1 MSALFFF
8 FFVCCH
14 CYCRPIAEN
23 IAHVFPHSPNHPL
36 NTLLP
41 SQRRLRG
48 CAVNGCSCVV
58 AFFSS
63 VSVYRT
69 FHAVDLAV
77 FKNSH
82 KLKINLHHT
91 TDRHPYI
98 ELVRARGLKGVL
110 SGGTTH
116 TKQHDPH
123 IHTIHFPLPPLPALG
138 KQISYR
144 NVCNTKKTQ
153 AGASQ
158 PPTGPCVSHQTN
170 REMLCLWCSS
180 GSTGLA
186 PPHTPPLK
194 WGGANGA
201 AVCHQSIASTPRSVW
216 FNTAKRNVYGDRQRH
231 GTKSFQ
237 HCHRHGGVWY
247 KPHMMG
253 QSIGQGIDAPAPRYR
268 E

>member
-1 MSALFFF
+1 MFS
-8 FFVCCH
+8 H
-14 CYCRPIAEN
+14 I
-23 IAHVFPHSPNHPL
+23 SPNHPL

-41 SQRRLRG
+41 SQSRLRG

-69 FHAVDLAV
+69 FHAVDLAM

-110 SGGTTH
+110 TGGTTH

-123 IHTIHFPLPPLPALG
+123 IHTIYFPLPPLPALG

-144 NVCNTKKTQ
+144 NVCNTKKKPQHTGGRESAPNRAVCIPPNKPGDVMFMVQ
-153 AGASQ
+153 QQQQHWFGPATYPLSQ
-158 PPTGPCVSHQTN
+158 MG
-170 REMLCLWCSS
+170 RGKWCSS
-180 GSTGLA
+180 M
-186 PPHTPPLK
+186 PPKHSK
-194 WGGANGA
+194 Y
-201 AVCHQSIASTPRSVW
+201 
-216 FNTAKRNVYGDRQRH
+216 TAR
-231 GTKSFQ
+231 
-237 HCHRHGGVWY
+237 C
-247 KPHMMG
+247 M
-253 QSIGQGIDAPAPRYR
+253 I
-268 E
+268 